1 MMESSLHTN
10 EPQILLQPMPF
21 DCFEDHRERKK
32 FIRKTFCYFLFSM
45 LCTFSTCIALNYS
58 YSAKLFVNS
67 VPGQVITGVSQWCL
81 IFIFCALMCFS
92 DIFYHHIWKYIIYLI
107 LTISISWTL
116 GLTTLYL
123 PDKILLSSIF
133 ITTGTSLGLT
143 TFSLVTEMDFTKY
156 IEYYFVLILTVFLMS
171 IVCVILD
178 SSILHICLAGA
189 GSLLFSF
196 FIITDIQM
204 IIAQKHIRYKFNLND
219 SIFAAMNLYLD
230 VINLFLY
237 LIDCMIIGIQG

>member
-1 MMESSLHTN
+1 METNLHTN
-10 EPQILLQPMPF
+10 EPQVLLQPMPF

-32 FIRKTFCYFLFSM
+32 FIQKTFSYFLFSM
-45 LCTFSTCIALNYS
+45 LCTFSTCIVLNYS

-92 DIFYHHIWKYIIYLI
+92 DIFHHHIWKYIMYLI
-107 LTISISWTL
+107 LTIGISWTL
-116 GLTTLYL
+116 GLTTMYL
-123 PDKILLSSIF
+123 ADKILLSSIF

-143 TFSLVTEMDFTKY
+143 TYSLVTEMDFTKY
-156 IEYYFVLILTVFLMS
+156 IEYYFVFILTVFLMS
-171 IVCVILD
+171 IVSVILD
-178 SSILHICLAGA
+178 SSTLHICLAGA

-237 LIDCMIIGIQG
+237 LIDCMIIGTQG